1 MGVWWLWKETFREI
15 RFMLK
20 VCACSPLFYKCF
32 QLLPGIFLLLFLLL
46 FLSLGLD
53 FVLSLSFQFS
63 FHHQVNRQNRMC
75 VRVFPSDDTLS
86 SLIAALHQS
95 CADLHGE
102 QFQEILAK
110 DRCDFKNQLLWSFV
124 LRILF
129 GFPLLFWS
137 Y

>member
-1 MGVWWLWKETFREI
+1 MVVVERNLQGNQIHVRSMCVFSSFLQMFSDASWD
-15 RFMLK
+15 
-20 VCACSPLFYKCF
+20 
-32 QLLPGIFLLLFLLL
+32 FLLLFLLL
-46 FLSLGLD
+46 LLSLGLD

-75 VRVFPSDDTLS
+75 VSVFPSDDTLS

-129 GFPLLFWS
+129 GFPLLFSS